1 MKLTKKFLLILFAV
15 IFTLGL
21 LTFGIY
27 RYIEYREYQKASPYD
42 VLISDIYAN
51 SVTISWKTDVDTSS
65 YIKIGKSE
73 KLWGDEERTKF
84 HRIRLQGLKELSEYS
99 FSISDGKRNWE
110 EPLKNSVELES
121 FVLKEFKFS
130 TVSSKEEILLPE
142 VEELNVLPNEII
154 YVVLEKVGVNQQ
166 SEVRSFTANRFG
178 GVAVDINSFYTL
190 PEGEDVKIKNIEYVS
205 TKRENKSLIPLLFSS
220 EINCNQNVSNQSFD
234 GLSKEKFAELATRWV
249 AGRGK
254 NYAKECYNDVIYRA
268 KKEGVDPGFA
278 LTIWLNESGASNY
291 TQNMSIYGMVEDF
304 GIHGLASVPPQNF
317 SKQIDHFLK
326 LTHNYQCPGLSAWEA
341 WGNIYRWGNCNEND
355 AVKRQVGIDYYKGIE
370 NVYGWVTNG
379 RKLPAKVTGLPK
391 SDDGGENGDGWGNV
405 SGPLCCALK
414 IDNKEEF
421 QGDFENNV
429 EGKTCEQVWA
439 VGRSLY
445 GGKLEYSVEIKD
457 KVAEACEV
465 KYEGVC
471 CQLQNDIKWW
481 PKIACTK
488 AVPNITSNQACK
500 EYAND
505 RACFF
510 REGKYQW
517 LPKSIGND
525 AIEGVTTQ
533 SQCDSRNKLS
543 QYKIQL
549 QKGINFVGFD
559 FSPTYQASTMYASK
573 LIEMNPN
580 ILLIGNFEGY
590 GWKDLIKKSE
600 KLPFAGND
608 FFFEQNKG
616 YLIITTDV
624 TEIEFD
630 GWKDSAAKYSKLS
643 EGWNLVGGTLYS
655 KSYRAS
661 SLIQALSKEE
671 INVDTVGVWATD
683 LGRFNY
689 RKEEGTNVYGE
700 DILLKNNEG
709 VFLKN
714 KVK

>member
-1 MKLTKKFLLILFAV
+1 MRINKRFLLIFFSL
-15 IFTLGL
+15 ICTLGL
-21 LTFGIY
+21 LGFGIY
-27 RYIEYREYQKASPYD
+27 KYIDHREYQKASPYD

-51 SVTISWKTDVDTSS
+51 SVTISWKTDVETPS
-65 YIKIGKSE
+65 YITLGKSD
-73 KLWGDEERTKF
+73 KLWGNADITKF
-84 HRIRLQGLKELSEYS
+84 HRIKLQGLKGLSEYS
-99 FSISDGKRNWE
+99 FNISDGKRNWHV
-110 EPLKNSVELES
+110 PLSNSKELEEY
-121 FVLKEFKFS
+121 VLKEFKFS
-130 TVSSKEEILLPE
+130 TVETKEEIVLPE
-142 VEELNVLPNEII
+142 VEEINVLPNEVI
-154 YVVLEKVGVNQQ
+154 YVVLKTKGENQH

-178 GVAVDINSFYTL
+178 GVAVDINAFNVSL
-190 PEGEDVKIKNIEYVS
+190 EKENIEIKNIEYVS
-205 TKRENKSLIPLLFSS
+205 SKRETNSLIPFLYSS
-220 EINCNQNVSNQSFD
+220 EINCNQNVSSQSFD
-234 GLSKEKFAELATRWV
+234 GLSRDKFAELATRWV

-254 NYAKECYNDVIYRA
+254 NYATECYNDVIYRA
-268 KKEGVDPGFA
+268 KREGVDPGFA

-304 GIHGLASVPPQNF
+304 GIHGLAAVPPQDF

-326 LTHNYQCPGLSAWEA
+326 LTHNYQCPGLSSWEA

-355 AVKRQVGIDYYKGIE
+355 PVKRQVGIDYYKGIE

-379 RKLPAKVTGLPK
+379 KKLPSKVTGLPK
-391 SDDGGENGDGWGNV
+391 SDDGGENENGWGDV

-429 EGKTCEQVWA
+429 TGKTCEQVWA

-457 KVAEACEV
+457 KVAQACEI
-465 KYEGVC
+465 KYEGAC

-481 PKIACTK
+481 PKIACTN
-488 AVPNITSNQACK
+488 AVPNITSSQACK

-505 RACFF
+505 RGCFF

-525 AIEGVTTQ
+525 SIEGVTTQ
-533 SQCDSRNKLS
+533 SQCESRNTLS
-543 QYKIQL
+543 QYKISL

-573 LIEMNPN
+573 LIENNPN

-616 YLIITTDV
+616 YLIVTTDA
-624 TEIEFD
+624 TTLELD
-630 GWKDSAAKYSKLS
+630 GWRDSSAKYSQLS
-643 EGWNLVGGTLYS
+643 DGWNLVGGTLYS

-661 SLIQALSKEE
+661 SLIQSLSREQ
-671 INVDTVGVWATD
+671 INADTVGVWATD

-689 RKEEGTNVYGE
+689 RKEESGNVYGE
-700 DILLKNNEG
+700 DIVLKSNEG
-709 VFLKN
+709 VFIKN
-714 KVK
+714 KIK

>member
-1 MKLTKKFLLILFAV
+1 MKITKKFLLIFSAI
-15 IFTLGL
+15 IFSLGL
-21 LTFGIY
+21 LGLCIY
-27 RYIEYREYQKASPYD
+27 KYIEHREYQKASPYD

-51 SVTISWKTDVDTSS
+51 SVTISWKTDVDTPS

-73 KLWGDEERTKF
+73 KLWGDQERSKF

-99 FSISDGKRNWE
+99 FSITDGKRVWQ
-110 EPLKNSVELES
+110 EPINNSNELKE

-130 TVSSKEEILLPE
+130 TTDSKEEIILPE
-142 VEELNVLPNEII
+142 VEELNVLPNEIV
-154 YVVLEKVGVNQQ
+154 YLVLEKEGSNQK

-178 GVAVDINSFYTL
+178 GIAVDINGFNLSRN
-190 PEGEDVKIKNIEYVS
+190 EEKVRIRNIEYIS
-205 TKRENKSLIPLLFSS
+205 SKRNNKSFIPLIYSS
-220 EINCNQNVSNQSFD
+220 EINCNQNIANQSFD
-234 GLSKEKFAELATRWV
+234 GLSRDQFADLATRWV

-326 LTHNYQCPGLSAWEA
+326 LSHSYQCPGLSAWES

-355 AVKRQVGIDYYKGIE
+355 PVKRQVGIDYYKGIE
-370 NVYGWVTNG
+370 SVYGWVTNG
-379 RKLPAKVTGLPK
+379 KKLPSKVTGLPK
-391 SDDGGENGDGWGNV
+391 SNDGGGDEGEWGNV
-405 SGPLCCALK
+405 DGPLCCALK
-414 IDNKEEF
+414 IDNKDEF

-429 EGKTCEQVWA
+429 VGKTCEQVWE
-439 VGRSLY
+439 VGRNLY

-457 KVAEACEV
+457 RVAQACEV

-481 PKIACTK
+481 PRINCSNT
-488 AVPNITSNQACK
+488 VPNITSSQACK

-525 AIEGVTTQ
+525 SIEGVTTQ

-543 QYKIQL
+543 QYKISL

-573 LIEMNPN
+573 LIENNPN

-616 YLIITTDV
+616 YLIITTDA
-624 TEIEFD
+624 TTIEFD
-630 GWKDSAAKYSKLS
+630 GWRDPTPKYSKLND
-643 EGWNLVGGTLYS
+643 GWNLVGGTLYT
-655 KSYRAS
+655 KSARAS
-661 SLIQALSKEE
+661 SLIQALSKENIE
-671 INVDTVGVWATD
+671 VDIIGTWVTD

-689 RKEEGTNVYGE
+689 RKEEGPNIYGE

-709 VFLKN
+709 IFLKN